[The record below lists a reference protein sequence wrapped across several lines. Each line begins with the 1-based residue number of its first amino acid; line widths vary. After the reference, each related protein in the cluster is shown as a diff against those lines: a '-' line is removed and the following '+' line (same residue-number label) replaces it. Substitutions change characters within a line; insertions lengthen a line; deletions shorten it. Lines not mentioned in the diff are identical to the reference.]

1 MEINSSR
8 VIYKPL
14 SACVSNRNIFLVS
27 EICSA
32 MEMSRS
38 RRRSL
43 MFTLIIAYCRRR
55 IHVERRGF
63 WFLKRLRRM
72 ELLKIVS
79 WFPRIYLM
87 FRSYWITSVEICI
100 CLLWIFEISFL
111 YSTPQL
117 LTSERSE
124 NITTLSN
131 IILNNFNINH
141 SQFNQNK
148 TVSCHVYR

>member
-87 FRSYWITSVEICI
+87 FRSYWITYLLRFASVFCGY
-100 CLLWIFEISFL
+100 LRYL
-111 YSTPQL
+111 
-117 LTSERSE
+117 SERSE